1 MRARKRCLGLT
12 AVVLTAVVFAVLVT
26 NRPATA
32 DFSDK
37 SVAELS
43 KFVTSGAAVNLRLCA
58 LDALRRKVSSAIDD
72 ELVKIANGSDLRI
85 AIYSTTSLGKRKTT
99 TSKAKLLSLLANT
112 KVKKDVRMAAM
123 TAVAV
128 HFKNSGDLD
137 TLYDEAKSDSDLKA
151 HYLWL
156 KSNVYG
162 R

>member
-1 MRARKRCLGLT
+1 MRSRKRCLGLT

-26 NRPATA
+26 NRPAAA
-32 DFSDK
+32 DFTDK
-37 SVAELS
+37 TVAELS
-43 KFVTSGAAVNLRLCA
+43 SFITSGASLNLRLMA
-58 LDALRRKVSSAIDD
+58 LDAMRKKSSTAIDD
-72 ELVKIANGSDLRI
+72 ELVKIAKGSDLRI
-85 AIYSTTSLGKRKTT
+85 AIYSATALGKRKTT
-99 TSKAKLLSLLANT
+99 TSKSKLLSLLADT

-128 HFKNSGDLD
+128 HFKDSGDLD
-137 TLYDEAKSDSDLKA
+137 DLYDEAKSDSDLKA